1 MSVFFLQSPLRETV
15 QIAFPVPTGG
25 IDQGE
30 ARSISNVLGFALT
43 SADPISTTTDKTIE
57 STRFVT
63 FITEAAEV
71 KAKKNASLVINRGD
85 EVFYDVADGNI
96 NKSSTGNIFCGY
108 ALESVSSTAE
118 FVKIR
123 FQGGEN
129 D

>member
-15 QIAFPVPTGG
+15 QIQVPVPTGG
-25 IDQGE
+25 YDQGQ
-30 ARSISNVLGFALT
+30 AVAISNVLGFALT
-43 SADPISTTTDKTIE
+43 TADPIASNDETIE
-57 STRFVT
+57 SSRLVT

-71 KAKKNASLVINRGD
+71 KAKKNTSLQINRGD
-85 EVFYDVADGNI
+85 EVFYDTADGNI
-96 NKSSTGNIFCGY
+96 NKSPTGNTFCGY
-108 ALESVSSTAE
+108 ALESVSASAQ